1 MFLTDGTVVA
11 TTSARP
17 TRPLAPDELA
27 ELARRGTLPRQAGG
41 RVSAVF
47 DGDRL
52 SGYVVDGTPPPR
64 GIPTGLFVTT
74 GALLLVVTVIASLLF
89 ARSLVKPLRR
99 LEAAAEAF
107 GRGEHDARARLGQS
121 DEIGAV
127 GRAFDRMAD
136 RVTRMVSAQRDLMAN
151 MSHELRTPM
160 ARIRVAL
167 ELAADGDAATARE
180 LLSEIDRDLSELERL
195 VDEVL
200 TSARLDVSLSGL
212 HIDEIP
218 AADIVERAARRF
230 RTHYPDHPLAVT
242 VGPDLPMLRAEPALL
257 RRAIDNLL
265 DNARKYSEA
274 GAPIEL
280 RADASLGGVTVAVED
295 RGIGIAPADLDNLFT
310 PFFRA
315 DRSRQRGTGGVGLG
329 LSLAKKIVESHGG
342 RIDVTSVEGRGST
355 FRVWLPAG

>member
-1 MFLTDGTVVA
+1 MRHRHPGRRRRGRLSLRIYLYTVCCVVVA
-11 TTSARP
+11 LALFLLLAVWLRP
-17 TRPLAPDELA
+17 APQEA
-27 ELARRGTLPRQAGG
+27 
-41 RVSAVF
+41 
-47 DGDRL
+47 
-52 SGYVVDGTPPPR
+52 R
-64 GIPTGLFVTT
+64 GIPTR
-74 GALLLVVTVIASLLF
+74 LLLFSGGMLLAINLVASLLF
-89 ARSLVKPLRR
+89 ARSLVRPLRR
-99 LEAAAEAF
+99 LRDAAEAF
-107 GRGEHDARARLGQS
+107 GRGEQTARARVDQP

-151 MSHELRTPM
+151 VSHELRTPL

-180 LLSEIDRDLSELERL
+180 LLAEIDRDLGELERL

-200 TSARLDVSLSGL
+200 TSVRLDVSLSGL
-212 HIDEIP
+212 RTEEVG
-218 AADIVERAARRF
+218 AGEIVERAAQRF
-230 RTHYPDHPLAVT
+230 RTHYPTHPLAVS
-242 VGPDLPMLRAEPALL
+242 VPAELPQLRAEPALL

-265 DNARKYSEA
+265 DNARKYSEP
-274 GAPIEL
+274 GSPIDL
-280 RADASLGGVTVAVED
+280 RARLDGGGVAVEVED

-329 LSLAKKIVESHGG
+329 LSLARKIIESHGG
-342 RIDVTSVEGRGST
+342 KIDVTSVEGRGST